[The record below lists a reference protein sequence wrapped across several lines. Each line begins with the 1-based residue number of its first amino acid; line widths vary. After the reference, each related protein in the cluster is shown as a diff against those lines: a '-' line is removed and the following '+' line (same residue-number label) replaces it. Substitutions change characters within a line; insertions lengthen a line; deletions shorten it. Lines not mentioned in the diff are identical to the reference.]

1 MLSGR
6 PWYCGMTREGA
17 PPVVAGECDGVVV
30 MDIIV
35 ASGNPGKRREF
46 EEIFAL
52 YGAGAGAGVRGI
64 RLVSPSERG
73 DIAVDETGR
82 TYLANARLKARAYAS
97 QYTMPALGDDSGLC
111 VAALGGGPGLHTARY
126 GGPGL
131 SAAERV
137 ALLLHELQDVPEEG
151 RMAHFY
157 CVLVL
162 AWPDGRALE
171 GRGVWRGRIAAAPR
185 GQGGFGYD
193 PVFSLPALGLT
204 AAELP
209 PEAKHALSHRGRAAL
224 GLLRALAASDRAG

>member
-1 MLSGR
+1 M
-6 PWYCGMTREGA
+6 MHQGA
-17 PPVVAGECDGVVV
+17 MRGGQEASTLEVVLASSNAGKAAELG
-30 MDIIV
+30 
-35 ASGNPGKRREF
+35 AL
-46 EEIFAL
+46 FAGSPL
-52 YGAGAGAGVRGI
+52 LVRTPAELG
-64 RLVSPSERG
+64 LAPLDVQ
-73 DIAVDETGR
+73 ETGR
-82 TYLANARLKARAYAS
+82 TYRANALLKARAYAS

-193 PVFSLPALGLT
+193 PVFSLPILGLT

-209 PEAKHALSHRGRAAL
+209 SEAKHALSHRGRAAL